1 MFAGRSYYRTS
12 PTGEVNMRWAVTGLG
27 HGTDNAF
34 LVIAGVCVILFLLII
49 GLTAYFVFR
58 YRRSKGEVPEDI
70 HGNALL
76 ETAWTILP
84 IFIVLYMFY
93 YGWLGYDARRKA
105 PEGALTVKAFGQM
118 WAWSFEYENGRPSDR
133 LVVPVGRSVRIVL
146 NSRDTIHSLYVPAFR
161 MKQDAVPG
169 IERMVWFTADKTGE
183 YDLFCTEYCGTGHS
197 RMLSKA
203 VVMDEGGFSA
213 WLAGAAEAKAAP
225 GATAAAPSGAELFK
239 SKGCVACHT
248 TDGRPLVGPTLKGIF
263 GKKVRVSTNG
273 KEREVTID
281 EDYIRRSELE
291 PASDVV
297 VGFPPIMPP
306 QKGVLKE
313 EEIKALIEYIKGL
326 K

>member
-1 MFAGRSYYRTS
+1 
-12 PTGEVNMRWAVTGLG
+12 MRWAVTGLG
-27 HGTDNAF
+27 HDTDNAF
-34 LVIAGVCVILFLLII
+34 LVIAGVCLILFLLII
-49 GLTAYFVFR
+49 GLMSYFVFR
-58 YRRSKGEVPEDI
+58 YRRSKGAVPEDI

-93 YGWLGYDARRKA
+93 YGWLGYDARRKV
-105 PEGALTVKAFGQM
+105 PEGALTIKANGQM
-118 WAWSFEYENGRPSDR
+118 WAWSFEYEGGKMSDR
-133 LVVPVGRSVRIVL
+133 LVVPVGRPVKVTL
-146 NSRDTIHSLYVPAFR
+146 NSRDLIHSLYVPAFR
-161 MKQDAVPG
+161 VKQDAVPG
-169 IERMVWFTADKTGE
+169 LERTVWFTADETGE

-197 RMLSKA
+197 QMLSKA
-203 VVMDEGGFSA
+203 IVMDEGGFSA
-213 WLAGAAEAKAAP
+213 WLAGTAEAKAAP
-225 GATAAAPSGAELFK
+225 APAAPSGAELFK
-239 SKGCVACHT
+239 SKGCAVCHT
-248 TDGRPLVGPTLKGIF
+248 VDGKPLVGPTLKGIF
-263 GKKVRVSTNG
+263 GKKVRVSTGG

-291 PASDVV
+291 PGTDVV

>member
-1 MFAGRSYYRTS
+1 MGR
-12 PTGEVNMRWAVTGLG
+12 AVTVLG
-27 HGTDNAF
+27 HNTDSAF
-34 LVIAGVCVILFLLII
+34 LVIAGVCVMLFLAII

-58 YRRSKGEVPEDI
+58 YRRSNGEIPEDI

-76 ETAWTILP
+76 ETVWTVLP

-105 PEGALTVKAFGQM
+105 PEGALTVRAFAQM
-118 WAWSFEYENGRPSDR
+118 WAWSFEYENGVTSDR
-133 LVVPVGRSVRIVL
+133 LVAPVGRPVKVAL
-146 NSRDTIHSLYVPAFR
+146 NSRDLIHSLYVPAFR

-169 IERMVWFTADKTGE
+169 LERTVWFTAEKTGE

-197 RMLSKA
+197 QMLSKA
-203 VVMDEGGFSA
+203 VVMEEAEFAA
-213 WLAGAAEAKAAP
+213 WLSGAPEAKAAL
-225 GATAAAPSGAELFK
+225 ATPSAGPSGAELFK

-297 VGFPPIMPP
+297 VGFPPVMPP

-313 EEIKALIEYIKGL
+313 EEIEALIEYIKSL

>member
-1 MFAGRSYYRTS
+1 
-12 PTGEVNMRWAVTGLG
+12 MRWAVTGLG

-34 LVIAGVCVILFLLII
+34 IVIAGVCLILFLLII
-49 GLTAYFVFR
+49 GLMSYFVFR
-58 YRRSKGEVPEDI
+58 YRRSKGVEPEDI

-84 IFIVLYMFY
+84 VFIVLYMFY

-105 PEGALTVKAFGQM
+105 PEGALTVKANGQM
-118 WAWSFEYENGRPSDR
+118 WVWSFEYENGRPSDR
-133 LVVPVGRSVRIVL
+133 LVVPEGRPVKVVL
-146 NSRDTIHSLYVPAFR
+146 NSRDIIHSLYVPAFR
-161 MKQDAVPG
+161 VKQDAVPG
-169 IERMVWFTADKTGE
+169 LERTVWFTAEKTGE

-197 RMLSKA
+197 QMISKA
-203 VVMDEGGFSA
+203 IVMKESEFTA
-213 WLAGAAEAKAAP
+213 WLAGTAEAKAAP
-225 GATAAAPSGAELFK
+225 APAAPAGAELFK
-239 SKGCVACHT
+239 SKGCAVCHT
-248 TDGRPLVGPTLKGIF
+248 VDGKPLVGPTLKGIF
-263 GKKVRVSTNG
+263 GKKVRVSTGG

-313 EEIKALIEYIKGL
+313 EEIEALIEYIKGL